1 MDRLPPWLR
10 QSKRDVVKIHQM
22 KMRLRGH
29 RLHTVCEEARCPNMA
44 ECFARPTATFM
55 ILGNRCT
62 RNCGFCN
69 VEHGQP
75 LPPDPLEP
83 QLVAS
88 AAKEMELTHVVLT
101 SVTRDDLPLGGAEH
115 FCACVTAIKHE
126 LPRATVEVLTPDFCG
141 NREALDLLVHA
152 PLDVFN
158 HNVETAPR
166 LYAVARPQAD
176 YHTSLE
182 VLAYLTERLPHAL
195 IKSGLM
201 LGLGEEKEEI
211 ETVLHDLHWAGV
223 RAVTIGQYLRPRL
236 SCLPVVRYI
245 PPHEFAAWGTI
256 AEEIGFTNV
265 ASAPLVRSSYL
276 ADRMMRRCE

>member
-22 KMRLRGH
+22 KKRLRGR

-69 VEHGQP
+69 IEHGQP
-75 LPPDPLEP
+75 PAPDPQEP
-83 QLVAS
+83 QLVAN

-115 FCACVTAIKHE
+115 FRACVTAIKTE
-126 LPRATVEVLTPDFCG
+126 LPSATVEVLTPDFRG
-141 NREALDLLVHA
+141 SHEALDLLVDA

-158 HNVETAPR
+158 HNVETVPR
-166 LYAVARPQAD
+166 LYATARAQAD
-176 YHTSLE
+176 YRTSLD
-182 VLAYLTERLPHAL
+182 VLAYMARRMPQAL

-211 ETVLHDLHWAGV
+211 EAVLRDLHAAGV

-245 PPHEFAAWGTI
+245 PPHEFATWGTI
-256 AEEIGFTNV
+256 AGGIGFTNV
-265 ASAPLVRSSYL
+265 AAAPLVRSSYL
-276 ADRMMRRCE
+276 ADRMMCNRE